1 MQSVLSENQVMI
13 RLNGVC
19 PDVSR
24 VRDSHFSERALEI
37 NNTGE
42 KAATSCSII
51 SFVDGDYSDVFHILA
66 DIGPGVVN
74 SLQKISNLGSNI
86 SHLPDALLITHSH
99 DDHVAE
105 LPLL

>member
-1 MQSVLSENQVMI
+1 MQSVLSENQVMV

-24 VRDSHFSERALEI
+24 ISDSRFSERALEI

-51 SFVDGDYSDVFHILA
+51 SFVDDHDDTYHILA

-74 SLQKISNLGSNI
+74 SLQKNSNI
-86 SHLPDALLITHSH
+86 KPRSLLKENLRVTHTI
-99 DDHVAE
+99 DIDIFLYDHV
-105 LPLL
+105 